1 MWQKKIALAFVVLS
15 GLGSRPVYAGSISII
30 PRPDASYLAITNLIE
45 ISAPDFASVASITDG
60 SQVITFS
67 TPMEVR
73 TVPTSW
79 STWGFPPNTES
90 ATPRV
95 LWTEGIEAMT
105 LTLALPSEIV
115 GFEAEPDF
123 LGVRK
128 FSVSFFEG
136 TSLAATITTDVDG
149 FAGAMLFAVEDGSAS
164 LTSVTISSDADFA
177 IAAVRYS
184 LVVPEPDTLFL
195 VAAALVAVGW
205 LRVLALCRR
214 GRDARTGRGSGNR
227 ARGSSGT
234 ACARAAAPARH

>member
-1 MWQKKIALAFVVLS
+1 MNTFRSPSIRRPSALSTRVISMATVLSMRMMWRSSSRCARDHAALPAKATIASLGRHQTNSSGAAKATSTSTSRRPRMWQKKIALAFVVLS

-105 LTLALPSEIV
+105 FDSGFTV
-115 GFEAEPDF
+115 GD
-123 LGVRK
+123 
-128 FSVSFFEG
+128 
-136 TSLAATITTDVDG
+136 
-149 FAGAMLFAVEDGSAS
+149 
-164 LTSVTISSDADFA
+164 
-177 IAAVRYS
+177 
-184 LVVPEPDTLFL
+184 
-195 VAAALVAVGW
+195 
-205 LRVLALCRR
+205 RR
-214 GRDARTGRGSGNR
+214 F
-227 ARGSSGT
+227 
-234 ACARAAAPARH
+234 